1 MTSAS
6 KRKKPKPASA
16 DKNATLR
23 GRMADIRRK
32 LDSLG
37 AQQATAD
44 LFKATLEQLDA
55 VADEIA
61 DATDAMMTACEGIQ
75 DTADAIAA
83 NTQERGTK
91 MKLKKITQHTGDI
104 FEACSFQDLTGQ
116 RISKIA
122 RTVSAIGDTVAGVS
136 KLAGGKSATR
146 STGKGIDRID
156 DGVTLEGPQIDGPA
170 MSQTDIDSLFD

>member
-44 LFKATLEQLDA
+44 LFKATLEQLD
-55 VADEIA
+55 
-61 DATDAMMTACEGIQ
+61 
-75 DTADAIAA
+75 
-83 NTQERGTK
+83 
-91 MKLKKITQHTGDI
+91 
-104 FEACSFQDLTGQ
+104 EALRF
-116 RISKIA
+116 
-122 RTVSAIGDTVAGVS
+122 
-136 KLAGGKSATR
+136 
-146 STGKGIDRID
+146 
-156 DGVTLEGPQIDGPA
+156 LEVRWIKN
-170 MSQTDIDSLFD
+170 

>member
-44 LFKATLEQLDA
+44 LFTATLEQLDA

-83 NTQERGTK
+83 SPHLEGFKAKGVEVLLMTDPVDDFWLPSVGE
-91 MKLKKITQHTGDI
+91 
-104 FEACSFQDLTGQ
+104 FE
-116 RISKIA
+116 SKA
-122 RTVSAIGDTVAGVS
+122 F
-136 KLAGGKSATR
+136 KSAARAGADANEVSDALIQGREHHEVRVGAPARRQPR
-146 STGKGIDRID
+146 SDRQTTVGSTNRRHHRGIA
-156 DGVTLEGPQIDGPA
+156 G
-170 MSQTDIDSLFD
+170 TDT